1 MDLPGYHN
9 GVRGDMAYVDVSE
22 KQDKQGFLKGLLGS
36 KDEAKKVSAKAA
48 APVTA
53 SVPKKFMDM
62 ISPLLLGSSSNSAAN
77 LPPAHHHAPQ
87 PKSPVAPPTVSA
99 FSKAAAAINNAAAA
113 QGDACGADAA
123 AMSRAMSY
131 NSGLTEYVNKMKIS
145 EAGAPASP
153 EPPAPAPA
161 AAAGKRSKL
170 SNESTLSSSSSVS
183 AMSIQSSRSAGTPVA
198 PMPLLNTNQ
207 PGLVHG
213 HGHGHLHA
221 HHHPHVPATLH
232 AHHAAGVAQPQLQS
246 VASAPVSSGHQPG
259 TPLNSHAYA
268 SNLDR
273 LLEAARYCQ
282 LPQSGRP
289 LQPMPSDPLA
299 NPHHG
304 PTIPLV
310 VSPNLPPRMQ
320 RPQWRLSDYS
330 LGDKLYTG
338 YASTVYKAVC
348 RASGEVVV
356 LKIYHLM
363 SVCDLYKYQIYRE
376 VRVHSSLC
384 HENIVHLYAAFQEG
398 DKVILVQEYADGSD
412 LFTLLHKYGGRLT
425 ERLAVQLVLEP
436 FLRVLQYLH
445 SRAIIHRDIKPENIL
460 FNKAMCLKLGDFG
473 LAIDLR
479 EERAVTRAGTLDYMA
494 PEVLRCPFK
503 SRPEENKENDR
514 LHYSARVDAWAV
526 GVLTYELLVGFPP
539 FFDQSRTST
548 EDRIVHSMPAFPAGM
563 SDEAKAFIS
572 SALSKHANERPT
584 ILEMLHHPWIARFS
598 ARRSMRSMA
607 SSGSPLPSP
616 SAATPRRP
624 APPAGATLQQQQQQP
639 SALASPGSGPVTP
652 LRPPAP
658 APAAG
663 AGFPTLGSL
672 VGGSMPTVDVSK
684 MHHHGHHAAAHLAP
698 PSPQSPLVMK
708 SSSESTEINSRF
720 SHGSSNASMQM

>member
-1 MDLPGYHN
+1 MEMPS
-9 GVRGDMAYVDVSE
+9 AYYGTEAYE
-22 KQDKQGFLKGLLGS
+22 KHDKQGFLKGLLGS
-36 KDEAKKVSAKAA
+36 KDDGKKSAVKAS
-48 APVTA
+48 APAPT

-62 ISPLLLGSSSNSAAN
+62 ISPLLLGSSGSSSAAN
-77 LPPAHHHAPQ
+77 SPAPHQQ
-87 PKSPVAPPTVSA
+87 PKTPTAAPPSS
-99 FSKAAAAINNAAAA
+99 FSKAAAAISNAAECSSGAA
-113 QGDACGADAA
+113 GAQNMD
-123 AMSRAMSY
+123 RTMSY
-131 NSGLTEYVNKMKIS
+131 NSGLTEYVNKMKIDEPGS
-145 EAGAPASP
+145 QDAAGGAN
-153 EPPAPAPA
+153 
-161 AAAGKRSKL
+161 AAGKRSKL
-170 SNESTLSSSSSVS
+170 SNESSLSNSSSVS
-183 AMSIQSSRSAGTPVA
+183 AMSIQSSRSAGAPVA
-198 PMPLLNTNQ
+198 PMPHLTTTQ
-207 PGLVHG
+207 PGVAHVHAPPHVHTHPVHG
-213 HGHGHLHA
+213 HGY
-221 HHHPHVPATLH
+221 
-232 AHHAAGVAQPQLQS
+232 QS
-246 VASAPVSSGHQPG
+246 STQQQ
-259 TPLNSHAYA
+259 PLNSHAYT

-289 LQPMPSDPLA
+289 LQPMPADPLA

-320 RPQWRLSDYS
+320 RSQWRLSDYT

-376 VRVHSSLC
+376 VRVHSNLS

-398 DKVILVQEYADGSD
+398 DKVILVQEYADGAD
-412 LFTLLHKYGGRLT
+412 LFTLLHKYGGRLS

-503 SRPEENKENDR
+503 SRPEENKDNER

-563 SDEAKAFIS
+563 SEEAKSFIT
-572 SALSKHANERPT
+572 SALSKHAAERPT

-598 ARRSMRSMA
+598 SRRSMRAMA
-607 SSGSPLPSP
+607 GSPSPLASP

-624 APPAGATLQQQQQQP
+624 APPAGASVQP
-639 SALASPGSGPVTP
+639 THQAAAQSPSSGPATP

-658 APAAG
+658 APTS
-663 AGFPTLGSL
+663 GFPTLGSL
-672 VGGSMPTVDVSK
+672 LNGTASLDVSK
-684 MHHHGHHAAAHLAP
+684 LHSHHHHAP

-708 SSSESTEINSRF
+708 SSIGSDSADALSSRY

>member
-1 MDLPGYHN
+1 MELPGYYS
-9 GVRGDMAYVDVSE
+9 GKGELAYGENFD

-36 KDEAKKVSAKAA
+36 KDDGKKAA
-48 APVTA
+48 AKSTSPTSA

-62 ISPLLLGSSSNSAAN
+62 ISPLLLGTSSSSAAN
-77 LPPAHHHAPQ
+77 SPAKPAMQ
-87 PKSPVAPPTVSA
+87 PAQPATA
-99 FSKAAAAINNAAAA
+99 FSKAAAALQAAAVPGCPA
-113 QGDACGADAA
+113 EADMA
-123 AMSRAMSY
+123 RAMSY

-145 EAGAPASP
+145 EAGG
-153 EPPAPAPA
+153 PAPGGNSSI
-161 AAAGKRSKL
+161 AGKRSKL
-170 SNESTLSSSSSVS
+170 SNESSLSNSSSMS
-183 AMSIQSSRSAGTPVA
+183 AMSVQSSRSAGAPVA
-198 PMPLLNTNQ
+198 PMPHLTVTQ
-207 PGLVHG
+207 PGLAHPHPHPHAGHPHG
-213 HGHGHLHA
+213 HHAGH
-221 HHHPHVPATLH
+221 T
-232 AHHAAGVAQPQLQS
+232 HAAHPQQQQPNL
-246 VASAPVSSGHQPG
+246 APLAAAHQPG
-259 TPLNSHAYA
+259 APLNPHAYA

-289 LQPMPSDPLA
+289 LQPMPADPLA

-320 RPQWRLSDYS
+320 RGQWRLSDYT

-376 VRVHSSLC
+376 VRVHSNLS
-384 HENIVHLYAAFQEG
+384 HENVVHLFAAFQEG

-412 LFTLLHKYGGRLT
+412 LFTLLHKYGGRLS

-503 SRPEENKENDR
+503 SRPEENKDNER

-548 EDRIVHSMPAFPAGM
+548 EERIVHSMPAFPAGM
-563 SDEAKAFIS
+563 SEEAKSFIT
-572 SALSKHANERPT
+572 SALSKHAAERPT

-598 ARRSMRSMA
+598 SRRSLRAMPGSP
-607 SSGSPLPSP
+607 SPLPSP

-624 APPAGATLQQQQQQP
+624 APPAAASLMQP
-639 SALASPGSGPVTP
+639 SAAAHHMLSPSSGPATP
-652 LRPPAP
+652 LRPPAIP
-658 APAAG
+658 ASPAAG
-663 AGFPTLGSL
+663 YPTLGSL
-672 VGGSMPTVDVSK
+672 LNGSASLDVSK
-684 MHHHGHHAAAHLAP
+684 MSHHHHAPA
-698 PSPQSPLVMK
+698 SPQSPLVMK
-708 SSSESTEINSRF
+708 SSSESTEMLNSRF